1 VTIPLAG
8 AFAGLGVFMFATI
21 HAGPLLFGAIV
32 GGLAVDKGG
41 T

>member
-1 VTIPLAG
+1 
-8 AFAGLGVFMFATI
+8 MFATI